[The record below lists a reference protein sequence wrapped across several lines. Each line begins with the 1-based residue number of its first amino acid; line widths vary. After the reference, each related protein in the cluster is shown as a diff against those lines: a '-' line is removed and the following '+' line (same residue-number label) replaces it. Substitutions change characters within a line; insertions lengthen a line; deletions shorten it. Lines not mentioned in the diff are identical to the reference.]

1 MSAAAPRQSKDSSPS
16 RQAYLNLFKAG
27 GELALLEGSGVVPD
41 PLQQQQH
48 KLPVFLPP
56 KLQLL
61 GAKGCVSSLQGL
73 GVWASATGAPIPP
86 LTLALTPSCAPG
98 TRGMASYRDET

>member
-1 MSAAAPRQSKDSSPS
+1 MSAATPRQSKDASPG

-27 GELALLEGSGVVPD
+27 GELALLKSSGVVPD

-48 KLPVFLPP
+48 KLPVLLPT

-61 GAKGCVSSLQGL
+61 
-73 GVWASATGAPIPP
+73 
-86 LTLALTPSCAPG
+86 
-98 TRGMASYRDET
+98 